1 MECLSQYGV
10 LVCLFACWTAGMVC
24 DCSMFRRTAAQPSVE
39 PEQQSLCEA

>member
-24 DCSMFRRTAAQPSVE
+24 DWSMFRGTAPEQPGE
-39 PEQQSLCEA
+39 PEEQSLCEA